1 MPKSEL
7 DGLPVIDVPDSEEI
21 TVAVKADD
29 QKRDV
34 SDRKRLPHVKNV
46 DLVAET
52 RSNAGAPGFG
62 VRPDSLGLTLGML
75 LLILITYL
83 VFG

>member
-7 DGLPVIDVPDSEEI
+7 HDLPVIEALDSEEI
-21 TVAVKADD
+21 TVSVKSDD

-34 SDRKRLPHVKNV
+34 SGREKLPHVKNV
-46 DLVAET
+46 DLIAET
-52 RSNAGAPGFG
+52 NSNAEAPGFG
-62 VRPDSLGLTLGML
+62 VRHSLGLTLGLL

>member
-7 DGLPVIDVPDSEEI
+7 HDLPVIEALDSDEI
-21 TVAVKADD
+21 TVAVKSDD

-34 SDRKRLPHVKNV
+34 SDKEKFPHVKNV

-52 RSNAGAPGFG
+52 NSNAGVPGFG
-62 VRPDSLGLTLGML
+62 VRHSLGLTLGLL
-75 LLILITYL
+75 LLILVTYL

>member
-1 MPKSEL
+1 MPKREFH
-7 DGLPVIDVPDSEEI
+7 GLPVIEALDSEEI

-29 QKRDV
+29 QKRDR
-34 SDRKRLPHVKNV
+34 SDRKKLPHIKNV
-46 DLVAET
+46 DLVAES

-62 VRPDSLGLTLGML
+62 VRHSLGLTLGLL
-75 LLILITYL
+75 LLILITYF